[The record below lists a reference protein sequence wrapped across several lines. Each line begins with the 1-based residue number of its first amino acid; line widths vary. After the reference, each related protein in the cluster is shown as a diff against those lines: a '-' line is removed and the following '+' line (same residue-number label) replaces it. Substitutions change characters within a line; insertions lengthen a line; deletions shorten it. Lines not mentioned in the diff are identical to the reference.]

1 MITDTVHYVPSA
13 VFTGLAPGPAI
24 GTRGTPAKTP
34 PSRAPGRA
42 QQRAERPRPW
52 TESASPATNGV
63 SPGSRG
69 RAAHLSNAAA
79 PRAGPPVSVGPG
91 KTVADASPRDSR
103 ETQQQRPQRSGA
115 DSRRSSAATPRGQAE
130 AAGLQKPSL
139 SPSGGVSGLR
149 LRSTSRRSAP
159 PAYRLDA
166 MAGRSHSG
174 CVVVQWPDALS
185 EARRPLLD

>member
-1 MITDTVHYVPSA
+1 MLSLPELKYAMVTDTVHYVPSA
-13 VFTGLAPGPAI
+13 VFTGPAPASAR
-24 GTRGTPAKTP
+24 GTRGTPVKTP
-34 PSRAPGRA
+34 TSKAPGRA

-63 SPGSRG
+63 SAGSRSTS
-69 RAAHLSNAAA
+69 AHLSNAAA
-79 PRAGPPVSVGPG
+79 PRAGPPASVGPG
-91 KTVADASPRDSR
+91 KAVVHASPRDSR
-103 ETQQQRPQRSGA
+103 DTQQQRPQRSGA

-139 SPSGGVSGLR
+139 SPSGGVSVLR

-166 MAGRSHSG
+166 LAGKHR
-174 CVVVQWPDALS
+174 A
-185 EARRPLLD
+185 